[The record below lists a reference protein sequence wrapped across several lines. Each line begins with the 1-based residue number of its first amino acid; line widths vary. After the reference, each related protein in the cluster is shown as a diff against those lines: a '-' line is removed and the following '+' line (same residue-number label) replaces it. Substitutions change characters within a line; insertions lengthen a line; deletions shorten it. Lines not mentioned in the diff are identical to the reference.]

1 MSEIILDRTD
11 APRRHVIINIDTDEL
26 GNDLLMTPSEADMHN
41 THFREHG
48 DPRRWYVWADEAH
61 AA

>member
-11 APRRHVIINIDTDEL
+11 APRRHVIINTDTDEL
-26 GNDLLMTPSEADMHN
+26 GNDEMMCPSDAERWN
-41 THFREHG
+41 TTLRICG